1 MVIWKLYYNSSYTI
15 FYYIPEVIVVMRYA
29 VKFRDTW
36 YIAKKVKASY
46 YGSPNI
52 GVMNLNAD
60 QLVWLECDTTDFLC
74 FVGNETRFV
83 ELDREDDER

>member
-29 VKFRDTW
+29 VKFRDAW

-46 YGSPNI
+46 
-52 GVMNLNAD
+52 
-60 QLVWLECDTTDFLC
+60 
-74 FVGNETRFV
+74 
-83 ELDREDDER
+83 